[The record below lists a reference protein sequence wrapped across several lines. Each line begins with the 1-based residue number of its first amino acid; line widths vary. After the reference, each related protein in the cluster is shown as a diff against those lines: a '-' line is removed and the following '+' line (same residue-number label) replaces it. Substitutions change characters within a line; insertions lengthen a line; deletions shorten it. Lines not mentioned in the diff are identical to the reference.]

1 MNSLVLNRLSSSEAE
16 RHAVNVRVGISKFSS
31 SAKNMIIMED
41 GFDYKGGDL
50 VCKRCGSKNISIKS
64 GMMVDRAICN
74 SCGNEDYI

>member
-1 MNSLVLNRLSSSEAE
+1 
-16 RHAVNVRVGISKFSS
+16 
-31 SAKNMIIMED
+31 MED

-50 VCKRCGSKNISIKS
+50 CCKRCGSKNISIKS

>member
-1 MNSLVLNRLSSSEAE
+1 MNSLFLNWIDR
-16 RHAVNVRVGISKFSS
+16 NI
-31 SAKNMIIMED
+31 NMED

-64 GMMVDRAICN
+64 GMMIDRAICN